1 MCTSAMQSQPAAQ
14 RFWLAA
20 ARQGDHEAF
29 TTLVR
34 PHAPRLQR
42 LARRL
47 TRSAEDAEDVCQESL
62 LKAFTK
68 IDQFDGSKVEL
79 EEFRAWLMRITTNC
93 AIDFLRRKKADRYVP
108 LKDDDNFAD
117 NEHGMRRSWGENP
130 ETSYTRREQIRIV
143 EDAIAQLPAELR
155 IVCLF
160 RNVRELSTKETAARL
175 GISAIAVRLRLFR
188 AHGQLRKMLGGRM
201 HRRNRQTPQG
211 SKPSQPQRDASLN

>member
-1 MCTSAMQSQPAAQ
+1 MQSQPAAQ

-29 TTLVR
+29 TTLVS
-34 PHAPRLQR
+34 PHTPRLQR

-68 IDQFDGSKVEL
+68 IDQFDGSKVEI

-93 AIDFLRRKKADRYVP
+93 AIDFLRRKKANRYVP
-108 LKDDDNFAD
+108 LEDDDNFSGQVP
-117 NEHGMRRSWGENP
+117 GMRRSWGESP
-130 ETSYTRREQIRIV
+130 ETSYTRREQVRIV
-143 EDAIAQLPAELR
+143 EDAISRLPAELR

-160 RNVRELSTKETAARL
+160 RNVREFSTKETAARL

-201 HRRNRQTPQG
+201 HRRNRRKPQE
-211 SKPSQPQRDASLN
+211 SELSHAQKDTSLN